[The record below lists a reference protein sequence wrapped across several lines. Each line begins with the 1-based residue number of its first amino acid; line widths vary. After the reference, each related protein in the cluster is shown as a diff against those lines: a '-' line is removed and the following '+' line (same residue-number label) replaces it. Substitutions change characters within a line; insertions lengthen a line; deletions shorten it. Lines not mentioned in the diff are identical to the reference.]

1 MIYLNRF
8 LNSIYISNVFKRLLV
23 ALVFN
28 FIVMTLLV
36 FLLNAGVIVFVG
48 AFLLQLFAFSI
59 LLVLALIFKR
69 IMKPYHQYVFFFLGY
84 CGLLFAIWRI
94 NDSPQ
99 NNFLLNL
106 HGSKD
111 FWIIL
116 FPFLISNLSLY
127 LLSFIIK
134 KFNNPLTE

>member
-1 MIYLNRF
+1 MSSLNRF
-8 LNSIYISNVFKRLLV
+8 LNSSHITNVFKRLLA

-36 FLLNAGVIVFVG
+36 LLLNAGVIVFVG
-48 AFLLQLFAFSI
+48 AFLLQLFAFLI
-59 LLVLALIFKR
+59 LFLLALIFKR
-69 IMKPYHQYVFFFLGY
+69 IMKPYHQYIFFFLGY

-99 NNFLLNL
+99 NNFLLDL
-106 HGSKD
+106 HSSKD

-116 FPFLISNLSLY
+116 FPFLISNLGVY
-127 LLSFIIK
+127 LLSFIIV
-134 KFNNPLTE
+134 KFDTPLTE